1 MGMINDEKFTL
12 RFAGADDTAIVLE
25 YIKRLAK
32 YEKMEEQVVADEQS
46 LSYWMFEKEKA
57 ESLIAEYD
65 GNPIGFALFFH
76 NFSTFLG
83 RAGIYVEDIF
93 IDEEYRG
100 KGFGGAIIRRLS
112 EIALERGCGRVEWR
126 CLDWNKP
133 SIDFYQSIGAESLD
147 EWISFRLDESKILS
161 LARGEVE

>member
-1 MGMINDEKFTL
+1 MINDEKFTL